1 MSRRLIRDDHE
12 ICSFA
17 GFASYRTPMRNTS
30 LWIAPSLAAVFA
42 CGCTSKKPAESK
54 QADTKAGAGAV
65 PAVQLGT
72 FTCKRNDAADG
83 SDSSCVDSTDHFDAA
98 VPVVHVTY
106 TSMDRPKSGDAYV
119 VQWIATDVGQ
129 AAPANTV
136 IGTTNIP
143 VRDVLAAA
151 TSYTL
156 NANLTKPT
164 NGWPVGKYRVE
175 IKYGDKLV
183 TTAQFAIQ

>member
-1 MSRRLIRDDHE
+1 MDRAVARRRLRLRLYVEEVGRVEAGRHE
-12 ICSFA
+12 GGRRS
-17 GFASYRTPMRNTS
+17 
-30 LWIAPSLAAVFA
+30 
-42 CGCTSKKPAESK
+42 
-54 QADTKAGAGAV
+54 GAGRAAG
-65 PAVQLGT
+65 P

-83 SDSSCVDSTDHFDAA
+83 SDSSCVDSSDHFDAA

-106 TSMDRPKSGDAYV
+106 TSLDRPKSGDAYV

>member
-1 MSRRLIRDDHE
+1 
-12 ICSFA
+12 
-17 GFASYRTPMRNTS
+17 MRNTFP
-30 LWIAPSLAAVFA
+30 WIAAVA
-42 CGCTSKKPAESK
+42 LVCGCKSKQPESK
-54 QADTKAGAGAV
+54 QADTKPAAGA
-65 PAVQLGT
+65 AVQPGT